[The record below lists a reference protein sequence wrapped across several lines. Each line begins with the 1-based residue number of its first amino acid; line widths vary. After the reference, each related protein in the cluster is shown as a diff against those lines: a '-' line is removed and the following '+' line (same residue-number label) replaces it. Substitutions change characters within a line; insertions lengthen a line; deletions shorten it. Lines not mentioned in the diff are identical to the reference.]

1 MNEFKIIGQIY
12 IWFGIDIF
20 NKPVERGIKK
30 ILHVL
35 RNIFFPFLL
44 HINVIFLQFITANKF
59 HNKTFFSYS
68 KLLDFIMVLLPCALW
83 WSIYNERNSMRLLI
97 QLLSHVKERYKI
109 FKKSLKIFVFG
120 AIIYWSAFTVSL
132 IITSGCI
139 LERSFIH
146 SNNNMSSTNGNTDI
160 FLNVEC
166 KWRNITREFILH
178 LQELLMPLLFSILYF
193 TVCYTMIKI
202 LDCYQK
208 TLLQLN
214 VDSDSQI
221 LLAFL
226 KEYLVIVKCAEKFAD
241 IFSLPLLWFVWQV
254 MCYISLVFLDT
265 LSLKSPTYFNI
276 IYIFLTTTSLVVIII
291 ALSFCADEIPLRVDV
306 FKKALYDIK
315 IDRLFKSSLDLTD
328 IVDIILNRQTL
339 SITVFR
345 MFHFDRCFFLKM
357 IATILAHSVIYIQ
370 LSEVETVEVM

>member
-315 IDRLFKSSLDLTD
+315 IDRLFKNSLDLTD